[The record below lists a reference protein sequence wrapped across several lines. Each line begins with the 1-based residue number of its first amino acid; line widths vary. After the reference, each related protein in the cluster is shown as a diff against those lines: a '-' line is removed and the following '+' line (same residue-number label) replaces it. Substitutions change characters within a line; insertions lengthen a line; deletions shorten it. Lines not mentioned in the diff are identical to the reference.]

1 MPVNDLGDEAAA
13 AIFVD
18 KDFVN
23 DVREQ
28 GGDLVSD
35 TQLSL
40 SQVLLSAE
48 SCCRQ
53 PVSSAAPCCCNT
65 WTTDQVEAD
74 KKTFLPLSLDND
86 EKNSVC
92 HQLAQSQLTASHI
105 VERGNLKNLICK
117 RLWKPIK
124 V

>member
-13 AIFVD
+13 AIFVG

-40 SQVLLSAE
+40 S
-48 SCCRQ
+48 
-53 PVSSAAPCCCNT
+53 
-65 WTTDQVEAD
+65 
-74 KKTFLPLSLDND
+74 SLI
-86 EKNSVC
+86 VC
-92 HQLAQSQLTASHI
+92 
-105 VERGNLKNLICK
+105 
-117 RLWKPIK
+117 
-124 V
+124 

>member
-18 KDFVN
+18 KDFVFRSK
-23 DVREQ
+23 VVIWSQ
-28 GGDLVSD
+28 ILS
-35 TQLSL
+35 SL

-53 PVSSAAPCCCNT
+53 PVSSAAPCCCYT

-74 KKTFLPLSLDND
+74 KKTFLLLRLDND

-105 VERGNLKNLICK
+105 VERGNLKNLIYK
-117 RLWKPIK
+117 KALEADQSIN
-124 V
+124 